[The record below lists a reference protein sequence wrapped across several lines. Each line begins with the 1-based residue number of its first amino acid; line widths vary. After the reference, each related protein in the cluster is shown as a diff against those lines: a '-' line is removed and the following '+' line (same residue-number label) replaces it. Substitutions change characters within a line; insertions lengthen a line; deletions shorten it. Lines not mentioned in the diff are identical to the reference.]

1 MITRRTFLI
10 GAGSALTLSIVDKFV
25 WHLDNKGL
33 PLIQKPKNPS
43 KVLFVNMAYENQINL
58 GRPPFDPPTGTW
70 RELLVDALGY
80 KNPTTLSQFR
90 KLYDDYGVKPRE
102 LDTECDCFFE
112 CWDRVASPNAL
123 AFKLLEDLDIG
134 PKLAGPGDEV
144 GGLEFIDGDA
154 PGHDYLGVHA
164 DDDLSISL
172 LQHRLNELDTGIA
185 VELIGLNSDAW
196 LGASPP
202 TDWVDLTT

>member
-1 MITRRTFLI
+1 MITRLAFVI
-10 GAGSALTLSIVDKFV
+10 GVGSALTLSIVDKFV

-33 PLIQKPKNPS
+33 PLIQQPENPS
-43 KVLFVNMAYENQINL
+43 EVLFVDRAYDYEINL
-58 GRPPFDPPTGTW
+58 GRYPDDYPTGTW
-70 RELLVDALGY
+70 RELLVDLLGY

-90 KLYDDYGVKPRE
+90 ELYYEYGVKPRE
-102 LDTECDCFFE
+102 LDTECDDYYE
-112 CWDRVASPNAL
+112 SWALSKSPNVL
-123 AFKLLEDLDIG
+123 AYNMLEGLDIG
-134 PKLAGPGDEV
+134 PKLVGPGNEV

-164 DDDLSISL
+164 DDALSISL

-202 TDWVDLTT
+202 TDWVDLTI

>member
-1 MITRRTFLI
+1 M
-10 GAGSALTLSIVDKFV
+10 
-25 WHLDNKGL
+25 
-33 PLIQKPKNPS
+33 
-43 KVLFVNMAYENQINL
+43 
-58 GRPPFDPPTGTW
+58 
-70 RELLVDALGY
+70 
-80 KNPTTLSQFR
+80 
-90 KLYDDYGVKPRE
+90 
-102 LDTECDCFFE
+102 
-112 CWDRVASPNAL
+112 DRVASPNAL

-164 DDDLSISL
+164 DDALSISL